1 MPIRVGVIS
10 DTHNLVESTKKVTM
24 LASEM
29 GVKKFIHCGDICNVE
44 IVDLLSKF
52 HVDFVYGNCDI
63 AKVMLAQKIKET
75 GNVIHGRFGEVEWEQ
90 KKIAFL
96 HGDDDMLLDRESR
109 KEKWDLICYGHT
121 HKHILYQVQNTLV
134 LNPGALQRRYELPG
148 FCVVEL
154 PSLRVIRIPIE

>member
-1 MPIRVGVIS
+1 MRVGIIS

-29 GVKKFIHCGDICNVE
+29 GVVRFIHCGDICNVE

-52 HVDFVYGNCDI
+52 PVDFVYGNCDI
-63 AKVMLAQKIKET
+63 AKNMLAQKIKEK
-75 GNVIHGRFGEVEWEQ
+75 GSVIHGRFGEVEWEQ

-96 HGDDDMLLDRESR
+96 HGDDDMLLDRESH

-121 HKHILYQVQNTLV
+121 HKHTLYQVKNTLV
-134 LNPGALQRRYELPG
+134 LNPGALQGRHESPSFCVIELPTLSI
-148 FCVVEL
+148 V
-154 PSLRVIRIPIE
+154 RIPIE